1 MNRSVSSRPRY
12 PELLPVLLGLTA
24 VALAAAE
31 PAGHPVSPLT
41 RAHAHND
48 YEHPRPLLDA
58 LDHGFC
64 SVEADIHWVDGELLV
79 AHDLHQTR
87 PGRTLEALY
96 LKPLRQRAQQHGGS
110 IYAEPAPFTLL
121 IDFKSDAQRT
131 YTTLKPLLEA
141 YRDILTEFRPDSTR
155 TNAVIVILSGNRP
168 RDAVAAE
175 PVRYAAIDGRLGD
188 LSTQVSVHLIPLVS
202 DNWRSHFRWRGAG
215 PLAAAEREKLA
226 GIVRQAHQQGRRIRF
241 WAIPDTPEAWR
252 EMHRA
257 GVDLINTDNLS
268 GLRAFLS
275 ELPAED

>member
-1 MNRSVSSRPRY
+1 MTRHLR
-12 PELLPVLLGLTA
+12 LLPLVLGLAA
-24 VALAAAE
+24 VGLAEAE
-31 PAGHPVSPLT
+31 PAGRPVTPLT

-96 LKPLRQRAQQHGGS
+96 LEPLRQRAQQHGGS

-131 YTTLKPLLEA
+131 YATLKPLLEA

-155 TNAVIVILSGNRP
+155 TNAVTVILSGNRP

-188 LSTQVSVHLIPLVS
+188 LGTAVSVHLIPLIS
-202 DNWRSHFRWRGAG
+202 DNWRSHFRWRGVG
-215 PLAAAEREKLA
+215 PLPNDEREKLA
-226 GIVRQAHQQGRRIRF
+226 QIVRQTHQQGRRIRF
-241 WAIPDTPEAWR
+241 WAIPDIPEAWR

-257 GVDLINTDNLS
+257 GVDLINTDNLTE
-268 GLRAFLS
+268 LRTFLT
-275 ELPAED
+275 ELPAKD